1 MAQVLMRGNPVQT
14 SGNLPAV
21 GSIAPAF
28 ELLNAKLET
37 ISLASLA
44 GKKVVI
50 SIFPSID
57 TATCAL
63 STRKFN
69 QQAAALEGVTV
80 VTVSED
86 LPFALGRFCATEG
99 IDNVHTLS
107 AFRSSFGT
115 DYGVALVDGPLRGL
129 TARAVVVGDGSGN
142 VLHSELV
149 AEISDEPIYDAA
161 LAALA

>member
-1 MAQVLMRGNPVQT
+1 MAQVLMRGTPVQT

-129 TARAVVVGDGSGN
+129 TARAVVVVDGSGK

-149 AEISDEPIYDAA
+149 AEISDEPNYDAA

>member
-1 MAQVLMRGNPVQT
+1 MAQVLMRGTPVQT

-69 QQAAALEGVTV
+69 QQAAALDGVTV

-99 IDNVHTLS
+99 IENVHTLS
-107 AFRSSFGT
+107 AFRSNFGA

-129 TARAVVVGDGSGN
+129 TARAVVVVDGSGK

-149 AEISDEPIYDAA
+149 AEISDEPNYDAA

>member
-99 IDNVHTLS
+99 IDNVHALS

-129 TARAVVVGDGSGN
+129 TARAVVVVDGSGN

-149 AEISDEPIYDAA
+149 AEISDEPNYDAA

>member
-1 MAQVLMRGNPVQT
+1 MAQVLMRGTPVQT

-21 GSIAPAF
+21 GRIAPAF

-129 TARAVVVGDGSGN
+129 TARAVVVVDGSGN

-149 AEISDEPIYDAA
+149 AEISDEPNYDAA

>member
-1 MAQVLMRGNPVQT
+1 MAQVLMRGTPVQT

-37 ISLASLA
+37 ISLASLT

-69 QQAAALEGVTV
+69 QQAAALDGVTV

-129 TARAVVVGDGSGN
+129 TARAVVVVDGSGN

-149 AEISDEPIYDAA
+149 AEISDEPNYDAA

>member
-1 MAQVLMRGNPVQT
+1 MAQVLMRGTPVQT

-37 ISLASLA
+37 ISLASLT

-69 QQAAALEGVTV
+69 QQAAALDGVTV

-129 TARAVVVGDGSGN
+129 TARAVVVVDGSGK

-149 AEISDEPIYDAA
+149 AEISDEPNYDAA

>member
-1 MAQVLMRGNPVQT
+1 MAQVLMRGTPVQT

-99 IDNVHTLS
+99 IENVHTLS

-129 TARAVVVGDGSGN
+129 TARAVVVVDGSGK
-142 VLHSELV
+142 VLHAELV
-149 AEISDEPIYDAA
+149 AEISDEPNYDAA

>member
-1 MAQVLMRGNPVQT
+1 MAQVLMRGTPVQT

-129 TARAVVVGDGSGN
+129 TARAVVVVDGSGK
-142 VLHSELV
+142 VLHAELV
-149 AEISDEPIYDAA
+149 AEISDEPNYDAA

>member
-1 MAQVLMRGNPVQT
+1 MAQVLMRGTPVQT

-129 TARAVVVGDGSGN
+129 TARAVVVVDGSGK

-149 AEISDEPIYDAA
+149 AEISDEPNYDAA
-161 LAALA
+161 WAALA

>member
-1 MAQVLMRGNPVQT
+1 MAQVLMRGTPVQT

-99 IDNVHTLS
+99 IENVHTL
-107 AFRSSFGT
+107 RGGFG
-115 DYGVALVDGPLRGL
+115 
-129 TARAVVVGDGSGN
+129 
-142 VLHSELV
+142 
-149 AEISDEPIYDAA
+149 
-161 LAALA
+161 

>member
-1 MAQVLMRGNPVQT
+1 MAQVLMRGTPVQT

-37 ISLASLA
+37 ISLAGLA

-129 TARAVVVGDGSGN
+129 TARAVVVVDGSGN

-149 AEISDEPIYDAA
+149 AEISDEPNYDAA